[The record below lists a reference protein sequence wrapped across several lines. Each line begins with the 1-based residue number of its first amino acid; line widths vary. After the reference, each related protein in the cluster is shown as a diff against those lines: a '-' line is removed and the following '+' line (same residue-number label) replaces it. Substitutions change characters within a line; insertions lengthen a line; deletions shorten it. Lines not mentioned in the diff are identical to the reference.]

1 MKSLKTLLAVSA
13 ICFAGA
19 LTATA
24 QNSKYADREET
35 RSYPYAFVGVQGGV
49 QAILNGYNLK
59 DVVTPVGAVNVGAW
73 VSPSLGARVQAY
85 GWRAKE
91 GVKNFGTYYYSYGA
105 ASLDALVNLT
115 NAFSKTDDHAFNI
128 ILLGG
133 LGANKAWG
141 NHYAGLNN
149 ADGTN
154 YFYNGNPATSETEL
168 GSKVHNHVALQARA
182 GLMFDLNVSRNL
194 SINLEADI
202 NHVGSRGYAHSV
214 NGANDWQLVGLLGIT
229 YKFGGKAKKAA
240 PEPEPAL
247 VIQPQPQPKPEAKP
261 EAKPEPKPEPKPAPV
276 VKEKENMTKEIFFV
290 IAKSVPRGVE
300 ATKVSDV
307 AQWLK
312 DHPTATATV
321 KGYADKGTGTH
332 KINERYA
339 RERATNVAK
348 ELTDKYGIEAWRLSV
363 SSYGDTVQP
372 KPNNDDNR
380 LVIVVAEEK

>member
-1 MKSLKTLLAVSA
+1 MKSLKSLLAATA
-13 ICFAGA
+13 ILFVGA

-59 DVVTPVGAVNVGAW
+59 DVVTPVGGVNAGAW
-73 VSPSLGARVQAY
+73 FSPSLGARVQAY

-91 GVKNFGTYYYSYGA
+91 GVKKFGTYYFSYGA

-115 NAFSKTDDHAFNI
+115 NAFSKTDNHAFNV

-141 NHYAGLNN
+141 NHYARLNN
-149 ADGTN
+149 ADGTR
-154 YFYNGNPATSETEL
+154 YFYNGDPVVSETEI
-168 GSKVHNHVALQARA
+168 GSKVHNHVAFQARA

-194 SINLEADI
+194 SISLEGDI

-214 NGANDWQLVGLLGIT
+214 NGANDWQLVGLVGIT
-229 YKFGGKAKKAA
+229 YKFGSKAKKAA
-240 PEPEPAL
+240 PEPEPAP
-247 VIQPQPQPKPEAKP
+247 VIQPQPQPKP

-276 VKEKENMTKEIFFV
+276 VKEKENMKKEIFFI
-290 IAKSVPRGVE
+290 IAKTVPSGAE
-300 ATKVSDV
+300 AAKVSEV
-307 AQWLK
+307 AEWLNA
-312 DHPTATATV
+312 HPTATATV
-321 KGYADKGTGTH
+321 KGYADKGTGSH

-339 RERATNVAK
+339 RGRAENVAK
-348 ELTDKYGIEAWRLSV
+348 ELTDKYGIAPWRLSV